1 MHERGQTGATGRR
14 PAHPNVILTVVCL
27 TQFLVVLDALITT
40 VALPSIQRDLHF
52 STASL
57 AWVVNLYA
65 LMFGGF
71 LLLGGRASDLF
82 GRRRLFVAGVCVFTL
97 ASLLCGLSGSR
108 AMLLSFR
115 AVQGLGAALMTPA
128 SLSILTTTFPEG
140 PQRTHALAAWGF
152 VSAAG
157 GSSGLLLG
165 GVLTSA
171 LSWPWVF
178 FVNVPVGVG
187 VVAGSLRWI
196 PPHHGPGV
204 HGDFDLGGA
213 VTATGGLSLLIFA
226 VVDAESHGWGSGRTV
241 GALAGAAALLTTF
254 LLIELRHRAPLL
266 RPGVLRI
273 RSLTVANAAMFLH
286 FGTTVS
292 VTYFT
297 TIFLQ
302 EVLGYSPLLAGLAFL
317 PSSAAVFGATILTKR
332 YIGAVGVKPMLA
344 GSLLVAA
351 AGTALMTRITVG
363 GAYASE
369 VLPTMIVFFAGN
381 GMAMMALTLLG
392 TINVNGR
399 DAGLASGLIIS
410 SKQIGAAI
418 WLAVLSTVAAAHA
431 SGSGRAAIV
440 SGFRVGFW
448 VATALTVVAVG
459 LVLVLLGRADAASV
473 QSPAA
478 VPPETSPGMVT

>member
-1 MHERGQTGATGRR
+1 MAAETARR
-14 PAHPNVILTVVCL
+14 APAHKTVVLAVVCL

-52 STASL
+52 STTSL

-82 GRRRLFVAGVCVFTL
+82 GRRRLFVVGVSLFTC

-108 AMLLSFR
+108 GMLLGFR

-140 PQRTHALAAWGF
+140 PERTRALAAWGF

-165 GVLTSA
+165 GVLTTA
-171 LSWPWVF
+171 FSWPWVF
-178 FVNVPVGVG
+178 FVNVPVGMG

-196 PPHHGPGV
+196 PPHHGTGA
-204 HGDFDLGGA
+204 HGDFDVGGA
-213 VTATGGLSLLIFA
+213 LTATAGLSLLIYA
-226 VVDAESHGWGSGRTV
+226 VVGAESHGWGSAATLG
-241 GALAGAAALLTTF
+241 GLAGAALLLSAF
-254 LLIELRHRAPLL
+254 LVIERRHRAPLL
-266 RPGVLRI
+266 RLGVFRT
-273 RSLTVANAAMFLH
+273 RSLSVANAAMFAY
-286 FGTTVS
+286 FGATVS

-297 TIFLQ
+297 TIYLQ
-302 EVLGYSPLLAGLAFL
+302 EVLGYSPLRAGLAFL
-317 PSSAAVFGATILTKR
+317 PTSASVFAGTVLTKR
-332 YIGAVGVKPMLA
+332 HIADVGLKPMLA
-344 GSLLVAA
+344 GAVLVSAV
-351 AGTALMTRITVG
+351 GTALMTRITVG
-363 GAYASE
+363 GGYVSE
-369 VLPTMIVFFAGN
+369 VLPTMIVFFAAN

-392 TINVNGR
+392 TINVGRR
-399 DAGLASGLIIS
+399 DAGLASGLITS

-418 WLAVLSTVAAAHA
+418 WLAVLTTVAASHA
-431 SGSGRAAIV
+431 PGSGRAAIV
-440 SGFRVGFW
+440 SGFSLGFW
-448 VATALTVVAVG
+448 LATGLCVVAAI
-459 LVLVLLGRADAASV
+459 LVLGALRRVDAASV
-473 QSPAA
+473 QAPTP

>member
-1 MHERGQTGATGRR
+1 MDGVVSGAPRK
-14 PAHPNVILTVVCL
+14 NLILTVVCL

-52 STASL
+52 SPSSL
-57 AWVVNLYA
+57 AWVVNVYA

-82 GRRRLFVAGVCVFTL
+82 GRRRLFVVGVAVFTA

-108 AMLLSFR
+108 AMLLTFR

-140 PQRTHALAAWGF
+140 PQRTRALAAWGF

-165 GVLTSA
+165 GLLTSG

-187 VVAGSLRWI
+187 VVIGSLRWI
-196 PPHHGPGV
+196 PSLPGAGA
-204 HGDFDLGGA
+204 HGDFDLAGA
-213 VTATGGLSLLIFA
+213 LTATAGLTLLIYG
-226 VVDAESHGWGSGRTV
+226 VVDAESDGWGSARTL
-241 GALAGAAALLTTF
+241 GSLTAAALLLAAF
-254 LLIELRHRAPLL
+254 MVIEMRHRAPLL
-266 RPGVLRI
+266 RLGVFRI
-273 RSLTVANAAMFLH
+273 RSLSVANAAMFVY
-286 FGTTVS
+286 FGGTVS

-297 TIFLQ
+297 TIYLQ
-302 EVLGYSPLLAGLAFL
+302 EVLGYSPLEAGLAFL
-317 PSSAAVFGATILTKR
+317 PSSAAVFAGTMFTKR
-332 YIGAVGVKPMLA
+332 HIGAVGVKPMLL
-344 GSLLVAA
+344 GSLVVSAV
-351 AGTALMTRITVG
+351 GTALMTRIVVG
-363 GAYASE
+363 ASYAVT

-381 GMAMMALTLLG
+381 GVAMMTLTLLG
-392 TINVNGR
+392 TINVSGR
-399 DAGLASGLIIS
+399 DAGLASGLITS

-418 WLAVLSTVAAAHA
+418 WLAVLTTIAAAHMP
-431 SGSGRAAIV
+431 GRGRGAIV
-440 SGFRVGFW
+440 LGYRLAFW
-448 VATALTVVAVG
+448 LITALTMLAAVI
-459 LVLVLLGRADAASV
+459 VLVWLRRADAASV
-473 QSPAA
+473 QQPAS